1 MANEITLKTRLL
13 NKYNQ
18 TIAPTEILGAGE
30 INFVEVKVP
39 LQDGSAT
46 VDAVLMKVGD
56 GHTEYQN
63 LDYVVAPAADVYAW
77 AKKARGEAADI
88 DYKKDASKITV
99 QAAIDALY
107 AAIDALSGNSGES
120 IADLFEQLKALGD
133 KIDGEIARA
142 TAAEAELDGKIT
154 AEAATRKAADE
165 ALTQADAGLDA
176 AIKAEEATRIA
187 ADDVLD
193 GEIAEVAADL
203 ADEIARAD
211 AAEKKNAANIK
222 TIADDYVTSA
232 DIANFET
239 KANVKKV
246 ADDLSAYKT
255 SNNEEVGKKANASDV
270 YTKTEIDAKNYAT
283 KAEAEAYANAKD
295 GAIAAAQSKAN
306 DAYSLAESKVT
317 AETGKRLIT
326 DAEATKLAGL
336 KNYDDTGVKADITAN
351 TNAIA
356 GIKDGATIDSFAD
369 VEAALAGKQ
378 ATGDYATKAYVDE
391 EVGAVATVA
400 NEAKNRIDTF
410 LDTEGVADTVDSL
423 HDIKAWMEGEGVNAT
438 ELTEAIAAEAKLR
451 KDADD
456 ALDGR
461 INALEAK
468 EDKDTTYSAG
478 DGLALNGTV
487 FSIAD
492 ASTGFTFILDANA

>member
-18 TIAPTEILGAGE
+18 TIAPSEILGAGE

-88 DYKKDASKITV
+88 DYTKDASKITV

-107 AAIDALSGNSGES
+107 DAIDALSGDSGES
-120 IADLFEQLKALGD
+120 IADLFEQLRALGG

-165 ALTQADAGLDA
+165 AL
-176 AIKAEEATRIA
+176 
-187 ADDVLD
+187 D
-193 GEIAEVAADL
+193 GKIAEVAGDL

-232 DIANFET
+232 GIANFET

-270 YTKTEIDAKNYAT
+270 YTKIEIDDKNYAT
-283 KAEAEAYANAKD
+283 KAQAKEYADAKD
-295 GAIAAAQSKAN
+295 SAITAAQNKAN
-306 DAYSLAESKVT
+306 DAYALAETKVT
-317 AETGKRLIT
+317 AESGKRLIT
-326 DAEATKLAGL
+326 DAEAAKLAGL

-423 HDIKAWMEGEGVNAT
+423 HDIKAWMDGEGVNAT

-456 ALDGR
+456 ALDSR
-461 INALEAK
+461 IDALEAK

>member
-88 DYKKDASKITV
+88 DYTKDASKITV

-107 AAIDALSGNSGES
+107 DAIDALSGDSGES
-120 IADLFEQLKALGD
+120 IADLFEQLRALGD

-165 ALTQADAGLDA
+165 AL
-176 AIKAEEATRIA
+176 
-187 ADDVLD
+187 D
-193 GEIAEVAADL
+193 GKIAEVAGDL

-211 AAEKKNAANIK
+211 AAEKKNAADIK

-232 DIANFET
+232 GIANFET
-239 KANVKKV
+239 KENVKKV

-270 YTKTEIDAKNYAT
+270 YTKIEIDDKNYAT
-283 KAEAEAYANAKD
+283 KTEAEAYANAKD
-295 GAIAAAQSKAN
+295 SAITAAQNKA
-306 DAYSLAESKVT
+306 DEAYNLAGTKVT

-326 DAEATKLAGL
+326 DAEAAKLAGL

-356 GIKDGATIDSFAD
+356 DIKDGATIDSFAD

-410 LDTEGVADTVDSL
+410 LDTEGVANTVDSL
-423 HDIKAWMEGEGVNAT
+423 HDIKAWMDGEGVNAT

-461 INALEAK
+461 IDALEAK

>member
-13 NKYNQ
+13 NLYEDSNGTRFTSTSDDDNIRLKKG
-18 TIAPTEILGAGE
+18 EILFHEEMVATDKGE
-30 INFVEVKVP
+30 TPV
-39 LQDGSAT
+39 
-46 VDAVLMKVGD
+46 VLMKVGD
-56 GHTEYQN
+56 GVTTNDQ
-63 LDYVVAPAADVYAW
+63 LDVVAARAADVYAW

-88 DYKKDASKITV
+88 DYTKDASKITV

-107 AAIDALSGNSGES
+107 DAIDALSGDSGES
-120 IADLFEQLKALGD
+120 IADLFEQLRALGD
-133 KIDGEIARA
+133 KIDGEIGRA
-142 TAAEAELDGKIT
+142 TAAEAELDGKIA
-154 AEAATRKAADE
+154 AEATTRAAADE
-165 ALTQADAGLDA
+165 AL
-176 AIKAEEATRIA
+176 
-187 ADDVLD
+187 D
-193 GEIAEVAADL
+193 GKIAEVAGDL

-211 AAEKKNAANIK
+211 AAEKKNAADIK
-222 TIADDYVTSA
+222 TIADDYVTSVG
-232 DIANFET
+232 IANFET
-239 KANVKKV
+239 KENVKKV

-270 YTKTEIDAKNYAT
+270 YTKIEIDDKNYAT

-295 GAIAAAQSKAN
+295 GAITAAQSKAN
-306 DAYSLAESKVT
+306 DAYALAETKVT
-317 AETGKRLIT
+317 AESGKRLIT

-351 TNAIA
+351 TNAITA
-356 GIKDGATIDSFAD
+356 IKDGATIDSFAD

-423 HDIKAWMEGEGVNAT
+423 HDIKAWMDGEGVNAT

-461 INALEAK
+461 IDALETK
-468 EDKDTTYSAG
+468 EDKDTTYSDG
-478 DGLALNGTV
+478 DGLVLNGTV

>member
-39 LQDGSAT
+39 LQDGKAT

-56 GHTEYQN
+56 GHTDYQN

-77 AKKARGEAADI
+77 AKKARGEATDI
-88 DYKKDASKITV
+88 DYSKDTGKITV

-107 AAIDALSGNSGES
+107 DAIDALSGDSGES
-120 IADLFEQLKALGD
+120 IADLFEQLRALGD

-165 ALTQADAGLDA
+165 AL
-176 AIKAEEATRIA
+176 
-187 ADDVLD
+187 D
-193 GEIAEVAADL
+193 GKIAEVAGDL

-222 TIADDYVTSA
+222 AIADDYVTSA

-270 YTKTEIDAKNYAT
+270 YTKDDIDAKDYAT
-283 KAEAEAYANAKD
+283 KAEAEAYANGKD

-306 DAYSLAESKVT
+306 DAYALAETKVT
-317 AETGKRLIT
+317 AESGKRLIT
-326 DAEATKLAGL
+326 DAEATKLASL

-356 GIKDGATIDSFAD
+356 GIKDGTTIDSFAD

-410 LDTEGVADTVDSL
+410 LDTEGVANTVDSL
-423 HDIKAWMEGEGVNAT
+423 HDIKAWMDGEGVNAT
-438 ELTEAIAAEAKLR
+438 ELTEAIAAEAKIR
-451 KDADD
+451 KEADD

-461 INALEAK
+461 IDALEAK
-468 EDKDTTYSAG
+468 EDKDTTYTAG
-478 DGLALNGTV
+478 TGLVLNGTV
-487 FSIAD
+487 FSID
-492 ASTGFTFILDANA
+492 PDLTLVLDANKA

>member
-88 DYKKDASKITV
+88 DYTKDASKITV

-107 AAIDALSGNSGES
+107 DAIDALSGNSGES
-120 IADLFEQLKALGD
+120 IADLFEQLRALDG
-133 KIDGEIARA
+133 KIDGEIGRA

-165 ALTQADAGLDA
+165 AL
-176 AIKAEEATRIA
+176 
-187 ADDVLD
+187 D
-193 GEIAEVAADL
+193 GKIAEVAGDL

-211 AAEKKNAANIK
+211 AAEKKNAADIK

-232 DIANFET
+232 GIANFET

-270 YTKTEIDAKNYAT
+270 YTKDEIDGKNYAT
-283 KAEAEAYANAKD
+283 KAQAKEYADAKD
-295 GAIAAAQSKAN
+295 SAITAAQSKAN
-306 DAYSLAESKVT
+306 DAYALAETKVT
-317 AETGKRLIT
+317 AESGKRLIT
-326 DAEATKLAGL
+326 DAEAVKLAGL
-336 KNYDDTGVKADITAN
+336 KNYDDTGVKANITAN

-356 GIKDGATIDSFAD
+356 GIKDGTTIDSFAD

-391 EVGAVATVA
+391 EVGAVAAVA
-400 NEAKNRIDTF
+400 NAAKNRIDTF

-423 HDIKAWMEGEGVNAT
+423 HDIKAWMDGEGVNAT
-438 ELTEAIAAEAKLR
+438 ELTQAIAAEAKLR
-451 KDADD
+451 EDADD
-456 ALDGR
+456 ALDSR
-461 INALEAK
+461 IDALEAK

-492 ASTGFTFILDANA
+492 SSTGFTFILDANA

>member
-1 MANEITLKTRLL
+1 MAELTLKTRLL

-18 TIAPTEILGAGE
+18 SIAPSEILGAGE

-39 LQDGSAT
+39 LQDSGAT

-77 AKKARGEAADI
+77 AKKARGEATDI
-88 DYKKDASKITV
+88 DYVKDESTITV
-99 QAAIDALY
+99 QTAIDALY
-107 AAIDALSGNSGES
+107 DAIDALSGDSGES
-120 IADLFEQLKALGD
+120 IADLFEQLRALDG

-165 ALTQADAGLDA
+165 AL
-176 AIKAEEATRIA
+176 
-187 ADDVLD
+187 D
-193 GEIAEVAADL
+193 GKIAEVAADL

-255 SNNEEVGKKANASDV
+255 SNDEEVGKKANASDV

-295 GAIAAAQSKAN
+295 GAILTAQNKAN
-306 DAYSLAESKVT
+306 DAYALAETKVT
-317 AETGKRLIT
+317 AESGKRLIT

-438 ELTEAIAAEAKLR
+438 ELTEAIAAEAKIR
-451 KDADD
+451 KEADD

-461 INALEAK
+461 IDALEAK
-468 EDKDTTYSAG
+468 EDKDTTYTPG
-478 DGLALNGTV
+478 TGLVLNGTV
-487 FSIAD
+487 FSID
-492 ASTGFTFILDANA
+492 PNLILVLDANKA